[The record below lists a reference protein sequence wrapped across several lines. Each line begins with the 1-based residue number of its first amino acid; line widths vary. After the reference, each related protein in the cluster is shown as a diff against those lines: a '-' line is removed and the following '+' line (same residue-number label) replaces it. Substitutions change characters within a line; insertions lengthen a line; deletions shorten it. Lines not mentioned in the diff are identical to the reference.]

1 MTIAERDIVANYL
14 KKHQELTYQTIAD
27 YFQCSVS
34 TIAHVVRVYDLHRQI
49 GRPSKFRVPD
59 ELKNESR

>member
-34 TIAHVVRVYDLHRQI
+34 TIAHVGLCLI
-49 GRPSKFRVPD
+49 KPFC
-59 ELKNESR
+59 LIINALA